1 MASKYDVEAKQK
13 ELKALLQE
21 LKKQE
26 PGKMQAGTKLD
37 VLRSMIDDLKA
48 LVEQGYT
55 PAQIA
60 AAISKS
66 DDFKILPKSVTQVL
80 EEGKGKPRKPRAKKL
95 KEEPKQEPK
104 QEPKPA
110 TTKAAAGTFAVKPD
124 SDDL

>member
-1 MASKYDVEAKQK
+1 MASKYDVEKKQK

-21 LKKQE
+21 LKQQE
-26 PGKMQAGTKLD
+26 PGKMQSGTKLD
-37 VLRSMIDDLKA
+37 VLRSMIDDLKV

-80 EEGKGKPRKPRAKKL
+80 EEAKGKPRKPRSKKL
-95 KEEPKQEPK
+95 KEKPK
-104 QEPKPA
+104 QEPKP
-110 TTKAAAGTFAVKPD
+110 VRPD